1 MNKIFKLITSIS
13 FLFFS
18 INAALSEENF
28 FNEALKM
35 YQNEKYEDA
44 RFMLERNIVFN
55 PKDAKSY
62 LYLAKIYNH
71 EEDQN
76 KEEYN
81 LETTLLIEPN
91 NEEAILMLMKIALK
105 KSNYSKVNDLSQTFI
120 KVCKK
125 LCDENNE
132 IQKSLKNIEPA
143 TMSLDQNLNKILI
156 IDFGSQFTQLIA
168 RRIREL
174 GVFSEIV
181 SHKKIKIKHIDKS
194 IKGIILSGGPLN
206 VYEINKYSFDKKIIN
221 LSIPILGICF
231 GHQILSK
238 LNGGRVKQSKHREFG
253 LANIYKKNE
262 SLLIKNFFN
271 KQKSKKVWMSHAD
284 QVSKLPKNF
293 KVIASSTNSKF
304 AIVENKLNKFYG
316 IQFHPEVTHTENGK
330 KLISNFIFLICKIK
344 RNWSSKDQ
352 KIQLIKEVKD
362 QVGSEKVICALSG
375 GVDSSVVAQLLN
387 KAIGKKLYCIFVN
400 TGLLRKNEEVQVVQ
414 TFKKRL
420 KINLIYVNAEKEFL
434 KKLHNVSDPEKKRK
448 IIGNLFIKIF
458 ERYAK
463 KIKNVKFLA
472 QGTLYPDLIESR
484 SVTGSQTS
492 KIKSHHNVGGLPKK
506 MKLKLVE
513 PLKFLF
519 KDEVRKLGLELNLN
533 KDIISRHPF
542 PGPGLA
548 IRMPGLITNEKIK
561 ILKEADYYFIQALRD
576 HGLYHK
582 IWQAYAALLPVKT
595 VGVMGDNRTYEYLC
609 LLRAITSED
618 GMTADFYEFKKSF
631 METISNKIVNSIR
644 GINRVVYDITS
655 KPPSTIE
662 LE

>member
-1 MNKIFKLITSIS
+1 
-13 FLFFS
+13 
-18 INAALSEENF
+18 
-28 FNEALKM
+28 
-35 YQNEKYEDA
+35 
-44 RFMLERNIVFN
+44 
-55 PKDAKSY
+55 
-62 LYLAKIYNH
+62 
-71 EEDQN
+71 
-76 KEEYN
+76 
-81 LETTLLIEPN
+81 
-91 NEEAILMLMKIALK
+91 
-105 KSNYSKVNDLSQTFI
+105 
-120 KVCKK
+120 
-125 LCDENNE
+125 
-132 IQKSLKNIEPA
+132 
-143 TMSLDQNLNKILI
+143 MSLDQNLDKVVI

-181 SHKKIKIKHIDKS
+181 SHKKIRTSDINQS
-194 IKGIILSGGPLN
+194 VRGIILSGGPLN
-206 VYEINKYSFDKKIIN
+206 VYQINKYSFDKKILELN
-221 LSIPILGICF
+221 IPILGICF

-238 LNGGRVKQSKHREFG
+238 LNGGRVRQSKHREFG
-253 LANIYKKNE
+253 LANIFKKRD
-262 SLLIKNFFN
+262 SLLTKNFYGV
-271 KQKSKKVWMSHAD
+271 KKTKEVWMSHAD

-293 KVIASSTNSKF
+293 QVIASSTNSKY
-304 AIVENKLNKFYG
+304 AIVENKLKKYYG
-316 IQFHPEVTHTENGK
+316 VQFHPEVTHTENGK
-330 KLISNFIFLICKIK
+330 KLISNFVFLICKIK
-344 RNWSSKDQ
+344 KNWSSKDQ
-352 KIQLIKEVKD
+352 KIKLINEVRD
-362 QVGSEKVICALSG
+362 QVGSHKVICALSG

-400 TGLLRKNEEVQVVQ
+400 TGLLRKDEETQVVQ

-420 KINLIYVNAEKEFL
+420 KMNLIYVNAENEFL
-434 KKLHNVSDPEKKRK
+434 GKLKNVSDPEKKRK

-463 KIKNVKFLA
+463 KIKDVKFLA
-472 QGTLYPDLIESR
+472 QGTLYPDLIESK

-506 MKLKLVE
+506 MNLKLVE

-519 KDEVRKLGLELNLN
+519 KDEVRKLGLELKLS
-533 KDIISRHPF
+533 KEIISRHPF

-548 IRMPGLITNEKIK
+548 IRMPGNITNEKIK
-561 ILKEADYYFIQALRD
+561 ILKEADYYFIQALKD

-618 GMTADFYEFKKSF
+618 GMTADFFEFRKSF
-631 METISNKIVNSIR
+631 MQTISNKIVNSIR
-644 GINRVVYDITS
+644 GINRVVYDVTS

>member
-1 MNKIFKLITSIS
+1 MN
-13 FLFFS
+13 
-18 INAALSEENF
+18 
-28 FNEALKM
+28 
-35 YQNEKYEDA
+35 
-44 RFMLERNIVFN
+44 
-55 PKDAKSY
+55 
-62 LYLAKIYNH
+62 
-71 EEDQN
+71 
-76 KEEYN
+76 
-81 LETTLLIEPN
+81 
-91 NEEAILMLMKIALK
+91 
-105 KSNYSKVNDLSQTFI
+105 
-120 KVCKK
+120 
-125 LCDENNE
+125 
-132 IQKSLKNIEPA
+132 
-143 TMSLDQNLNKILI
+143 LDQNLDKVVI

-181 SHKKIKIKHIDKS
+181 SHKKIRTSDINQS
-194 IKGIILSGGPLN
+194 VRGIILSGGPLN
-206 VYEINKYSFDKKIIN
+206 VYQINKYSFDKKILELN
-221 LSIPILGICF
+221 IPILGICF

-238 LNGGRVKQSKHREFG
+238 LNGGRVRQSKHREFG
-253 LANIYKKNE
+253 LANIFKKRD
-262 SLLIKNFFN
+262 SLLTKNFYGV
-271 KQKSKKVWMSHAD
+271 KKTKEVWMSHAD

-293 KVIASSTNSKF
+293 QVIASSTNSKY
-304 AIVENKLNKFYG
+304 AIVENKLKKYYG
-316 IQFHPEVTHTENGK
+316 VQFHPEVTHTENGK
-330 KLISNFIFLICKIK
+330 KLISNFVFLICKIK
-344 RNWSSKDQ
+344 KNWSSKDQ
-352 KIQLIKEVKD
+352 KIKLINEVRD
-362 QVGSEKVICALSG
+362 QVGSHKVICALSG

-400 TGLLRKNEEVQVVQ
+400 TGLLRKDEETQVVQ

-420 KINLIYVNAEKEFL
+420 KMNLIYVNAENEFL
-434 KKLHNVSDPEKKRK
+434 GKLKNVSDPEKKRK

-463 KIKNVKFLA
+463 KIKDVKFLA
-472 QGTLYPDLIESR
+472 QGTLYPDLIESK

-506 MKLKLVE
+506 MNLKLVE

-519 KDEVRKLGLELNLN
+519 KDEVRKLGLELKLSNE
-533 KDIISRHPF
+533 IISRHPF

-548 IRMPGLITNEKIK
+548 IRMPGNITNEKIK
-561 ILKEADYYFIQALRD
+561 ILKEADYYFIQALKD

-618 GMTADFYEFKKSF
+618 GMTADFFEFRKSF
-631 METISNKIVNSIR
+631 MQTISNKIVNSIR
-644 GINRVVYDITS
+644 GINRVVYDVTS

>member
-1 MNKIFKLITSIS
+1 
-13 FLFFS
+13 
-18 INAALSEENF
+18 
-28 FNEALKM
+28 
-35 YQNEKYEDA
+35 
-44 RFMLERNIVFN
+44 
-55 PKDAKSY
+55 
-62 LYLAKIYNH
+62 
-71 EEDQN
+71 
-76 KEEYN
+76 
-81 LETTLLIEPN
+81 
-91 NEEAILMLMKIALK
+91 
-105 KSNYSKVNDLSQTFI
+105 
-120 KVCKK
+120 
-125 LCDENNE
+125 
-132 IQKSLKNIEPA
+132 
-143 TMSLDQNLNKILI
+143 MSLDQSLKKILI

-168 RRIREL
+168 RRVREF

-181 SHKKIKIKHIDKS
+181 SHKKIKNKDINNS

-206 VYEINKYSFDKKIIN
+206 VYEIKKYSFDNKIIEN
-221 LSIPILGICF
+221 GIPVLGICF

-238 LNGGRVKQSKHREFG
+238 LNGGKVKKSKHREFG
-253 LANIYKKNE
+253 LANIHKKNN
-262 SLLIKNFFN
+262 SLLTYNFF
-271 KQKSKKVWMSHAD
+271 KKKKFLKVWMSHAD

-293 KVIASSTNSKF
+293 KVIASSQNSKF
-304 AIVENKLNKFYG
+304 AIVENKSKNFYG
-316 IQFHPEVTHTENGK
+316 VQFHPEVTHTENGK
-330 KLISNFIFLICKIK
+330 KLINNFIFKICKINK
-344 RNWSSKDQ
+344 NWSSKDQ
-352 KIQLIKEVKD
+352 KIKLIKEVRD
-362 QVGSEKVICALSG
+362 QVGNNKVICALSG

-400 TGLLRKNEEVQVVQ
+400 TGLLRKNEVKQVIE

-434 KKLHNVSDPEKKRK
+434 TRLTNISDPEKKRK

-463 KIKNVKFLA
+463 KIKNVKYLA
-472 QGTLYPDLIESR
+472 QGTLYPDLIESK

-533 KDIISRHPF
+533 KEIISRHPF

-548 IRMPGLITNEKIK
+548 IRMPGIITKEKIN
-561 ILKEADYYFIQALRD
+561 ILKEADYYFIKALKEE
-576 HGLYHK
+576 GLYDK

-631 METISNKIVNSIR
+631 SQMISNKIVNSIR